1 MTERMSPAYNVE
13 NIYCD
18 EDYEAWK
25 EYLAIITAFE
35 PEEKKKQ
42 NELEIQIQNMAI
54 EI

>member
-1 MTERMSPAYNVE
+1 MTERTSPAYNVD

-35 PEEKKKQ
+35 PE
-42 NELEIQIQNMAI
+42 
-54 EI
+54 